1 MLVDALAE
9 LELTNATT
17 IDGNNVSAATF
28 TVHGELES
36 VAGVNTIK
44 NFSGTHFTS
53 DGTIEVVG
61 SATGSGDVVAG
72 DADSDATSNTLVLD
86 NDYLT
91 STGTVLVDAL
101 AELEL
106 TNATTID
113 ARRRHLHQARRA
125 RIRRRR
131 QHHQELQRPI
141 SPATA
146 LIEVVGSAGSAV
158 ADADAANT
166 LVLDND
172 TLDQHRHRAGRR
184 LGRLELTNATTI
196 DSTGGGTITKHGEI
210 ESVVGVNTIS
220 NAGQFHQR
228 RHHRGGRQRPA
239 AESPTPT
246 PPTPW
251 CSTTTR

>member
-1 MLVDALAE
+1 MVGSATGSGDVVAGDADSDATSNTLVLDNDYLTYTGTVLVDALAE

-91 STGTVLVDAL
+91 
-101 AELEL
+101 
-106 TNATTID
+106 
-113 ARRRHLHQARRA
+113 
-125 RIRRRR
+125 
-131 QHHQELQRPI
+131 
-141 SPATA
+141 
-146 LIEVVGSAGSAV
+146 
-158 ADADAANT
+158 
-166 LVLDND
+166 
-172 TLDQHRHRAGRR
+172 
-184 LGRLELTNATTI
+184 
-196 DSTGGGTITKHGEI
+196 
-210 ESVVGVNTIS
+210 
-220 NAGQFHQR
+220 
-228 RHHRGGRQRPA
+228 
-239 AESPTPT
+239 
-246 PPTPW
+246 
-251 CSTTTR
+251 